1 ITSARCNTNR
11 TGRAIRHPCKFD
23 GGCEIEKAMEKQE
36 SKNRFPTF
44 PQPRLLRNT
53 LSYGIRIQ
61 GAGPPCVP
69 FLTAKQAHWPEGLR
83 QTYTDFSPRLG
94 FAFRPF

>member
-1 ITSARCNTNR
+1 MSARCSTNR
-11 TGRAIRHPCKFD
+11 TGRAIRHPWKFD
-23 GGCEIEKAMEKQE
+23 GGCQIEKAMEKQE

-61 GAGPPCVP
+61 GATPPGL
-69 FLTAKQAHWPEGLR
+69 LT
-83 QTYTDFSPRLG
+83 
-94 FAFRPF
+94 FATTSKSGGALQWKERRHHFTRGKKSQLQ